1 MIRSMT
7 QYAALCSLLS
17 VPYTTLN
24 LAVADHGSVPTLLHA
39 SSLAISA
46 LILEDA
52 SMEKTLRRA
61 DNGHLKS
68 MLKAARIYHFGDFD
82 QDIESDIM
90 MAQYWYERAITE
102 HPKDYRAYYELAEL
116 LRISSPND
124 PNLLSYYQ
132 KATQLTDTDI
142 DVLLF
147 AARFFAERGLD
158 QQALTQYE
166 RVIALKTSESSTYY
180 AKLSSA
186 HLLKYGGQGVQK
198 NPRKAHQYY
207 LEIVA
212 NNFNDAESFYELGD
226 DYQHGIGTAVDLTQA
241 KDYYQRSFDGRARL
255 PLGQLLLQSTDEAQ
269 RAEGVEQ
276 VIAAMA
282 LPENRQAVTDIL
294 LPLRTEYPKIAAWL
308 YDQAVYSDHRNG
320 FDARAVLKEGCEAN
334 DPDHCFYEA
343 LWQLGNRVY
352 EKEGFA
358 RMLAFATANDERAMA
373 KLIEHYHDQNDA
385 HNELKWLK
393 ARAELLQT
401 EEAYEAV
408 AYFYVNEMDYD
419 EAVIWYGKIDAPSED
434 IARNFQHAKNE
445 AAYFKQRAIAAKTDW
460 EDTEFMASI
469 YQRQGRFDQAIALLE
484 PWAQTKETAGH
495 LWMDALDR
503 SQTPENLQ
511 RATQHHLKRA
521 KAGEEAAYY
530 ELYQRYVQNIDPTIM
545 REDVVAWMQDWQAL
559 DADQSRYYIE
569 ELEAYDEAL
578 KQQDLETLAKA
589 YQFGSGIRKD
599 EAKYW
604 ALLEELSAQNNQWAL
619 QTLAYAYYYGEI
631 EPHDWSKAVA
641 LYQKLNEPDE
651 EATAIMADYERYF
664 VPAEQ
669 GDDAAKAALGRY
681 YVTTEPFKSRPDDVK
696 KGLALLNQAA
706 AAGNG
711 DAMLSLADYYGY
723 EDYAPYL
730 QLKWLEAAVDAGNH
744 EAALK
749 LAQLK
754 IMRMMYPL
762 VNEAEQTGIEDLLT
776 FAAQKLEAANEALV
790 DFYLLMHQDERA
802 EALLDTLPLATQQS
816 LYPKL
821 GEFHATD
828 TDEHASHFNKAARY
842 YDKAYQGGDLIYGIK
857 LAELYWQGDQTLA
870 RDEQQATA
878 LMNAVFSAII
888 DSQALYLSDNIV
900 ESLLR
905 LHREDAF
912 ARAWLKRLSIEG
924 HSYAAAQ
931 LAQMYAKEEDY
942 ASAYLYAKVAGHWFA
957 DDLASHLTPA
967 VIEAL
972 DARAQQL
979 AKAKAPSEF

>member
-17 VPYTTLN
+17 VPYMTLN
-24 LAVADHGSVPTLLHA
+24 LAVADHGSVPTLLYA

-166 RVIALKTSESSTYY
+166 RVIALNTSESSTYY
-180 AKLSSA
+180 AKLRSA
-186 HLLKYGGQGVQK
+186 HLLKYGGQGIQN
-198 NPRKAHQYY
+198 NPVKAHQYY

-241 KDYYQRSFDGRARL
+241 KNYYQRSFDGRARL

-294 LPLRTEYPKIAAWL
+294 LPLRTEYPKVAAWL

-320 FDARAVLKEGCEAN
+320 FDARAVLKEG
-334 DPDHCFYEA
+334 
-343 LWQLGNRVY
+343 
-352 EKEGFA
+352 FA
-358 RMLAFATANDERAMA
+358 RMLAFATANDARAMA

-385 HNELKWLK
+385 RNELKWLK
-393 ARAELLQT
+393 VRAELLQT

-460 EDTEFMASI
+460 EDAEFMASI
-469 YQRQGRFDQAIALLE
+469 YQRQGRFDQAIAMLE
-484 PWAQTKETAGH
+484 PWAQTKETAGY
-495 LWMDALDR
+495 LLVDALDR
-503 SQTPENLQ
+503 SQIPENLQ

-521 KAGEEAAYY
+521 KAGEDAAYY
-530 ELYQRYVQNIDPTIM
+530 ELYQRYVQQIDPAIT

-669 GDDAAKAALGRY
+669 GDDAAKTALGRY
-681 YVTTEPFKSRPDDVK
+681 YVTTEPFKSRPADAK

-828 TDEHASHFNKAARY
+828 TDEHASHFNKAALY
-842 YDKAYQGGDLIYGIK
+842 YEKAYQGGDLLYGIK
-857 LAELYWQGDQTLA
+857 LAELYWQGDQTLV
-870 RDEQQATA
+870 RNQQHATA
-878 LMNAVFSAII
+878 LMNEVFSAII
-888 DSQALYLSDNIV
+888 DAKDPETLYLSDNIV

-905 LHREDAF
+905 LNREDAF

-924 HSYAAAQ
+924 NSYAASQ
-931 LAQMYAKEEDY
+931 LAQLYAKEKDY
-942 ASAYLYAKVAGHWFA
+942 ASAYLYAKVADHWFA
-957 DDLASHLTPA
+957 DDLASHLTMD

-972 DARAQQL
+972 NERAAQL
-979 AKAKAPSEF
+979 AKARDY